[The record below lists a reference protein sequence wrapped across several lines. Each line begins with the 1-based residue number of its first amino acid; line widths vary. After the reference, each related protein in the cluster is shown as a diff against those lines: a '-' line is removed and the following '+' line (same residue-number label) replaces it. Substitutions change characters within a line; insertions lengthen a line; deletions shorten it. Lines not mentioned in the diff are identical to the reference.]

1 MGLVEGTYVMA
12 ATGVL
17 TGKSDGDVTN
27 DDDDEELELEDEDDG
42 EEEEEEGES
51 EGEEEEKEVGLMDGI
66 VVAVGA
72 SVMIG
77 DDVGV

>member
-1 MGLVEGTYVMA
+1 MGLVEGTYVMVA
-12 ATGVL
+12 KGVL
-17 TGKSDGDVTN
+17 TGESVGDVTDA
-27 DDDDEELELEDEDDG
+27 DDEEELELEDE
-42 EEEEEEGES
+42 EVEEGES
-51 EGEEEEKEVGLMDGI
+51 EGEEEENEVGLMDGI